1 MNLPYTRHLLICTGP
16 RCGGERHSAR
26 VRQEFRREFVRQG
39 IPATVKDTECL
50 CFGLCTFGPNV
61 IIYPDAVVYSAVKPQ
76 DVAEIVRKHLVQ
88 GQVVERLLYRGPKKQ
103 DPFAADPAGEG
114 GDEGAGPAGGGASG
128 QTTG

>member
-26 VRQEFRREFVRQG
+26 VRQEFRREFVRQA

-103 DPFAADPAGEG
+103 DPFAADSIE
-114 GDEGAGPAGGGASG
+114 DEGAGGSDPAGGAGTG
-128 QTTG
+128 PTTG